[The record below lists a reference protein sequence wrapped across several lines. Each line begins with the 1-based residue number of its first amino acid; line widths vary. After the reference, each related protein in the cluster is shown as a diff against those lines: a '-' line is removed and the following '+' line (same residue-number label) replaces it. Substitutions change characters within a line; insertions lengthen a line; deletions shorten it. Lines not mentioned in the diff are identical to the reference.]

1 VGVYPLLKAADV
13 SERRGANLKGKTIE
27 ELQIGLSARFSKT
40 ITEADVYLFAG
51 ITGDLNP
58 AHVDEEFAKNTFF
71 KTRIAHGMLTAGF
84 ISTIIGTML
93 PGPGSIYIRQEV
105 NFLKPVRI
113 GDTVTATAEVA
124 EVMAEKKR
132 VRLNTFCT
140 NQNGEVVLDGLAIVS
155 PPRRSFSS

>member
-1 VGVYPLLKAADV
+1 MSLYPLLKAADE
-13 SERRGANLKGKTIE
+13 SERRGADLKGKTIE

-155 PPRRSFSS
+155 PPRRSFPS